1 MEQIGQ
7 LAPILVFAFAFG
19 WVWHHILKG
28 ADIHWLQMLPYP
40 VLGVVLGEGFW
51 ATNLAAGPE
60 VLGVHIAVA
69 LPATLLA
76 VGLKTLVETYRQ
88 SKGFRINLSLGDRNR
103 IASEQDAVQSQQ

>member
-19 WVWHHILKG
+19 WVWHHILRG
-28 ADIHWLQMLPYP
+28 VDIHWLQMLPYP

-88 SKGFRINLSLGDRNR
+88 AKGVRIRLRLGDRNG